1 MNEDIT
7 QINLDI
13 KEEDFDEMRCLMYK
27 QLEDF
32 SESDESQIV
41 VSILGRMDDYHEFL
55 ISKNSTNLSSFS
67 IMHTMDDSNEST
79 DIPIPIENN
88 LFKCFDI
95 SNVIDLLKSFINRE
109 LANVVFQIDKI
120 GLKEVMCYI
129 LLEDDSTHWFI
140 TDTPSSEPVN
150 DPLLIDITKQ
160 DSIEE
165 TYLVTYNAYCSNG
178 IVFRSITFSDFA
190 DLARWLSHNDLI
202 VKNEH
207 RFERGN

>member
-1 MNEDIT
+1 MNEDVN

-32 SESDESQIV
+32 SESDESQIA
-41 VSILGRMDDYHEFL
+41 VSILGRMDDYHDFL
-55 ISKNSTNLSSFS
+55 ISKNNTNLSSFS
-67 IMHTMDDSNEST
+67 IIHTMDDSNEST

-120 GLKEVMCYI
+120 GLKEVVCYI

-140 TDTPSSEPVN
+140 TNTPSSEPVN
-150 DPLLIDITKQ
+150 SPLLIDITKQ

-165 TYLVTYNAYCSNG
+165 TYLVTYNEYCNNG

-207 RFERGN
+207 KFERGN